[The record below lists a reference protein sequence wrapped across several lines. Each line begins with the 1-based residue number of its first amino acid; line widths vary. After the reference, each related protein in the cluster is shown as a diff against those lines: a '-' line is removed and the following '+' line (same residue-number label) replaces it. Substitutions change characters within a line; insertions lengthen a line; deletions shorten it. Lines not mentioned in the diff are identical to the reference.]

1 MVNVLAIIENWVI
14 ISHIRS
20 TGYLLIDYIAIF
32 ILLSPPK
39 YNYITSYI
47 IIFIETD
54 NEYIAA
60 L

>member
-39 YNYITSYI
+39 YN